1 MEILILLFITV
12 IATAFICSLLES
24 ILLSTNITYIS
35 VLEKENPNSGRLL
48 KKLKLDIDKS
58 IAAILILS
66 TTANTLGA
74 VAIGIQAKNVFAG
87 NSTLIMAISIIFT
100 FIVLFFCEII
110 PKTIGAIYWKQLAI

>member
-1 MEILILLFITV
+1 MDILILLFITV
-12 IATAFICSLLES
+12 IATAFVCSLLES

-66 TTANTLGA
+66 TTANTLGT

-100 FIVLFFCEII
+100 FVVLSFL
-110 PKTIGAIYWKQLAI
+110 IGFPL

>member
-1 MEILILLFITV
+1 MEILILLFTIV
-12 IATAFICSLLES
+12 IGTAFLCSLLES

-35 VLEKENPNSGRLL
+35 VLEKDHPSAGRLL

-74 VAIGIQAKNVFAG
+74 IAIGIQAKNVFEG
-87 NSTLIMAISIIFT
+87 NSTLIMVISIILTLVVLLFLSIVFT
-100 FIVLFFCEII
+100 LFLL
-110 PKTIGAIYWKQLAI
+110 KLLHSSM